1 MCSRQR
7 LCQLVMSPP
16 DFLLSADEIPLTLFG
31 PQDSTEGILNS
42 FPGSPLI
49 FLMLSVLMKYHSL
62 KELGKKG
69 FILLMFPGDNPSIS
83 KGSQDRNSSRVGTC
97 RQQMIQR
104 AWMSVIYGLD
114 HHGLLSLLS

>member
-1 MCSRQR
+1 
-7 LCQLVMSPP
+7 MSTP

-49 FLMLSVLMKYHSL
+49 LLMLSVLMKYHSL

-69 FILLMFPGDNPSIS
+69 FILPSV
-83 KGSQDRNSSRVGTC
+83 KEVGIG
-97 RQQMIQR
+97 IQ
-104 AWMSVIYGLD
+104 AG
-114 HHGLLSLLS
+114 